1 MDVNRKELSIIKE
14 VLRDNPGGMTI
25 TELSK
30 AVGLNRHSVAK
41 YTEVLVAAG
50 YVDMRSFGP
59 SKVYTIS
66 QRVPIS
72 AMLSFS
78 TDLII
83 TLDKDMRVRNV
94 NDRFLEYADISREE
108 VLNKNIENFSH
119 LWQSDPRLTP
129 FVTDALT
136 GKEASVDLF
145 YRRGERD
152 YYFTMKFLP
161 TVFEDG
167 EKGITVILTDITER
181 KKAEEA
187 LLRERSELEIRVKER
202 TVELEKANEKLKA
215 EIGQRIRSEQALR
228 KAEEKY
234 RSLVE
239 SISDVA
245 WEVDSEGRFTY
256 ISPRIQ
262 DMMGYEPGDFIGKT
276 IEGFLAP
283 GHSEEILG
291 SVAQIF
297 DEPKPYSLQETHV
310 LHKAG
315 YELIVETNGTVL
327 YDDNGTFRGYR
338 GVIRDVTARKQAE
351 EALRKAEEK
360 YRNLVED
367 ISEWI
372 WETDLDGH
380 FTYSSPNV
388 YDILGYRSEEV
399 ITMRTFDLMP
409 PEYAKQMYD
418 KVMALTRTGEYPPM
432 LDAEL
437 LHKDGH
443 SVFFEASGKPIHDLR
458 GTVIGFRGVARDVTQ
473 KKRMEKALLENE
485 SRLRATIETVNDIV
499 WEMDRQAR
507 FTYVSP
513 KVQDI
518 LGYPPEHYLG
528 HIIVEFM
535 PQEDVAKFSEG
546 FGRIFANPRPYSL
559 EHMRMYHRNGS
570 ILSVEVN
577 GSPFY
582 DDKGQFCG
590 FRGVTRDITNRKLA
604 GVKPVIT

>member
-14 VLRDNPGGMTI
+14 ALRENPRGMTI

-50 YVDMRSFGP
+50 HVDMRSFGP
-59 SKVYTIS
+59 SKVYSIS

-78 TDLII
+78 SDLII
-83 TLDKDMRVRNV
+83 TLDKDMRARNV
-94 NDRFLEYADISREE
+94 NDRFLEYTDLSREE
-108 VLNKNIENFSH
+108 VLNKNIQNFSH
-119 LWQSDPRLTP
+119 LWLSDPRLTP
-129 FVTDALT
+129 LVREALS

-145 YRRGERD
+145 YGREERE

-167 EKGITVILTDITER
+167 EKGVTIILSDITER

-187 LLRERSELEIRVKER
+187 LLRERSELEIRVRER
-202 TVELEKANEKLKA
+202 TAELEKANEKLLA

-228 KAEEKY
+228 ESEEKY
-234 RSLVE
+234 RNLVE
-239 SISDVA
+239 SINDVS
-245 WEVDSEGRFTY
+245 WEIDSVGRFTY
-256 ISPRIQ
+256 ISPRIK
-262 DMMGYEPGDFIGKT
+262 DMLGYEPADFLGKT

-283 GHSEEILG
+283 GHSEKILG

-297 DEPKPYSLQETHV
+297 DEPKPYGLQETHV

-315 YELIVETNGTVL
+315 YELIVETNGTVM
-327 YDDNGTFRGYR
+327 YDDAGKFRGYR

-367 ISEWI
+367 VNDWI
-372 WETDLDGH
+372 WESDLTGLY
-380 FTYSSPNV
+380 TYSSPKV
-388 YDILGYRSEEV
+388 YDIIGYHPEEV
-399 ITMRTFDLMP
+399 VGLRSIDLMA
-409 PEYAKQMYD
+409 PEKAKKMAETIATFQQGEALPQMLE
-418 KVMALTRTGEYPPM
+418 V
-432 LDAEL
+432 EL
-437 LHKDGH
+437 LHKDGRTI
-443 SVFFEASGKPIHDLR
+443 FIEASGKPVYN
-458 GTVIGFRGVARDVTQ
+458 GQGAVIGFRGVARDITE
-473 KKRMEKALLENE
+473 KKRIEQALLESE
-485 SRLRATIETVNDIV
+485 SRLRSTIENVNDIV
-499 WEMDRQAR
+499 WEMDRQAK

-513 KVQDI
+513 KVRDI
-518 LGYPPEHYLG
+518 LGYTPEHYLG
-528 HIIVEFM
+528 KVIVEFM
-535 PQEDVAKFSEG
+535 PPEDVPLFSEG

-559 EHMRMYHRNGS
+559 EHMRMFHRNGS

-582 DDKGQFCG
+582 DEQGQFCG

-604 GVKPVIT
+604 GVKPVTT